1 MPEGRE
7 TPPTA
12 PFWPADLP
20 CGLQVGPVCL
30 PCECCVPD
38 THIRVKENNKPGDII
53 SLITITTPPISIAGE
68 NVAGRVIV
76 VGNSLQLTQSL
87 DFEEMEEPLIFVSLL
102 CGPNKNSLA
111 LIIEVINVNDN
122 QPEFPEKVLSLNIS
136 ELYPVG
142 QAWMMVKAID
152 LDQDLI
158 YYNMD
163 SSTDGANFF
172 RLKTENTPELY
183 LTHRLDFAT
192 KPQLTLVLNAK
203 EAENSTSVSDTVNI
217 TVCVVDEDNLLPVFL
232 PCTIVLGNGVC
243 LNAVYHGR
251 ITQYTLEVGPLSL
264 QPQEICAVD
273 GDTGINATISYQI
286 ISGDHSNGFQID
298 KAKGTLTMRKAATS
312 INPIVLTVLASQ
324 VDDPYKYTVTSV
336 TLTVLR
342 VNKHPL
348 NFSNTDFH
356 GVVAKGSPSGS
367 IILCRD
373 FPSLPLIVQ
382 AQDGDYP
389 NMTNPRLT
397 YSLTPGHFFSI
408 SRDGILLTKTTLSA
422 SPSEYNLM
430 VTATDDEH
438 AETASA
444 RVTVVVMA
452 TDGLSTQRPEVTG
465 PPGTSPSSGTLTSPG
480 AAPGPRPTPPQPGV
494 SGTTAMPEVGPSGPG
509 ASLSSVPGTTALTP
523 GKATTTRKPGAS
535 PPVSNPAGS
544 LPTHSGASSGS
555 PNSPG
560 PLVSTT
566 GAAPGPRPTS
576 QQPAV
581 SGTTITPGVGP
592 SGPGA
597 SPSSVPGG
605 TALTP
610 GKATTTRKPGA
621 SPPMSNPAGSLPT
634 HSGASSG
641 SPNSPG
647 PLVSTTGAAPGP
659 RPTSQQPAVSG
670 TTITPGVGPSGPGA
684 SPSSVPGGTALT
696 PGKATTTRKPVSN
709 PAGSMTTHPGSSSG
723 SPNSPGPLI
732 STTGAAPGSRPTP
745 PQPTI
750 SGTTAMPEVGSSRPG
765 ATLSSVPETT
775 AGPSS
780 LSLVYSARHMAAVG
794 VPLSVLLL
802 VCLVIITI
810 LVRDVG
816 WKNIKQRSAAKLKVF
831 SRRPGSSGVGS
842 LQFTNKVLLEEGE
855 VKGSLNFLQP
865 PVESSAV
872 GTALA
877 LESVLGSGEKSS
889 ETMGLAQVGDK
900 PQVVN
905 NEYSMLQ
912 DNTSDI
918 EVKSILTKER
928 RNGEGYKAVWF
939 QQDIEQ
945 QVMGDTL
952 DEEDAGE
959 GIDGDHND
967 RSGFS
972 SSL

>member
-1 MPEGRE
+1 MGSLPTLCGLLLVWAGVF
-7 TPPTA
+7 PTA
-12 PFWPADLP
+12 RPQEAVPSKCSAFN
-20 CGLQVGPVCL
+20 
-30 PCECCVPD
+30 ECCVPD

-480 AAPGPRPTPPQPGV
+480 AAPG
-494 SGTTAMPEVGPSGPG
+494 
-509 ASLSSVPGTTALTP
+509 
-523 GKATTTRKPGAS
+523 
-535 PPVSNPAGS
+535 
-544 LPTHSGASSGS
+544 
-555 PNSPG
+555 
-560 PLVSTT
+560 
-566 GAAPGPRPTS
+566 
-576 QQPAV
+576 
-581 SGTTITPGVGP
+581 
-592 SGPGA
+592 
-597 SPSSVPGG
+597 
-605 TALTP
+605 
-610 GKATTTRKPGA
+610 
-621 SPPMSNPAGSLPT
+621 
-634 HSGASSG
+634 
-641 SPNSPG
+641 
-647 PLVSTTGAAPGP
+647 
-659 RPTSQQPAVSG
+659 
-670 TTITPGVGPSGPGA
+670 
-684 SPSSVPGGTALT
+684 
-696 PGKATTTRKPVSN
+696 
-709 PAGSMTTHPGSSSG
+709 
-723 SPNSPGPLI
+723 
-732 STTGAAPGSRPTP
+732 SRPTP

>member
-1 MPEGRE
+1 MGSLPTLCGLLLVWAGVF
-7 TPPTA
+7 PTA
-12 PFWPADLP
+12 RPQEAVPSKCSAFN
-20 CGLQVGPVCL
+20 
-30 PCECCVPD
+30 ECCVPD

-465 PPGTSPSSGTLTSPG
+465 PPGTSPSSGTLTSP
-480 AAPGPRPTPPQPGV
+480 
-494 SGTTAMPEVGPSGPG
+494 
-509 ASLSSVPGTTALTP
+509 
-523 GKATTTRKPGAS
+523 
-535 PPVSNPAGS
+535 
-544 LPTHSGASSGS
+544 
-555 PNSPG
+555 
-560 PLVSTT
+560 
-566 GAAPGPRPTS
+566 
-576 QQPAV
+576 
-581 SGTTITPGVGP
+581 
-592 SGPGA
+592 
-597 SPSSVPGG
+597 
-605 TALTP
+605 
-610 GKATTTRKPGA
+610 
-621 SPPMSNPAGSLPT
+621 
-634 HSGASSG
+634 
-641 SPNSPG
+641 
-647 PLVSTTGAAPGP
+647 
-659 RPTSQQPAVSG
+659 
-670 TTITPGVGPSGPGA
+670 
-684 SPSSVPGGTALT
+684 ALT

>member
-1 MPEGRE
+1 MGSLPTLCGLLLVWAGVF
-7 TPPTA
+7 PTA
-12 PFWPADLP
+12 RPQEAVPSKCSAFN
-20 CGLQVGPVCL
+20 
-30 PCECCVPD
+30 ECCVPD

-610 GKATTTRKPGA
+610 GKATTTRKP
-621 SPPMSNPAGSLPT
+621 
-634 HSGASSG
+634 
-641 SPNSPG
+641 
-647 PLVSTTGAAPGP
+647 
-659 RPTSQQPAVSG
+659 
-670 TTITPGVGPSGPGA
+670 
-684 SPSSVPGGTALT
+684 
-696 PGKATTTRKPVSN
+696 VSN